1 MWYLREEEDSVR
13 RITAYFDGCVE
24 PMNPGGHGSW
34 AFIVRHGDGTT
45 VGIPGYC
52 GSGPHIT
59 NNCMEYRAFLELL
72 RCLEVLA
79 PSHMVIRGDS
89 KLVVE
94 QMSGRWGCRAGL
106 YAPLYREAL
115 GFLARVRKTHLS
127 IRVQWVPREE
137 NEEADRLA
145 GQELSKRGIRIRT
158 HRRAA

>member
-1 MWYLREEEDSVR
+1 MERKAGGRMIDKT
-13 RITAYFDGCVE
+13 IHAYFDGAVE
-24 PMNPGGHGSW
+24 PKNPGGHGSW
-34 AFIVRHGDGTT
+34 AFTVRHDAGTT

-59 NNCMEYRAFLELL
+59 NNVMEYRAFLELL

-79 PSHMVIRGDS
+79 PSHVVIRGDS

-94 QMSGRWGCRAGL
+94 QMNGRWGCRGGL
-106 YAPLYREAL
+106 YAPLYGEAL
-115 GFLARVRKTHLS
+115 LLLARVRKTHLS
-127 IRVQWVPREE
+127 IRVEWVRREE

-145 GQELSKRGIRIRT
+145 GEELSKRGIRIRT